1 VKAVHR
7 CPPYIVIAGRSR
19 RTHLPA
25 DWQMPAAWHLEQAMP
40 SVFPANR
47 LESAWH
53 PRCTNTY
60 RVIVMADDQWSTD
73 MQRMV
78 VVIFDTD
85 DQAYNASRALKELAD
100 DNFIAVNADG
110 VVTKNPDGTTQVV
123 ETHGLAPEGT
133 MGGSVVGGLIGLI
146 GGPAGLAI
154 GATAGFLL
162 GAGTDVSRA
171 RVGRDFVRDVQN
183 ELEPGKSALVA
194 QIDEE
199 STEFVDARMDALGGV
214 VFRRALS
221 DVTDNEFERD
231 VSGIQADLAQ
241 TRDEHARSRAERKQR
256 LQARIDSLNEKL
268 RDAFDHAS

>member
-1 VKAVHR
+1 MLV
-7 CPPYIVIAGRSR
+7 
-19 RTHLPA
+19 
-25 DWQMPAAWHLEQAMP
+25 AWHLRGAMP
-40 SVFPANR
+40 SLIRRNR
-47 LESAWH
+47 LESTWH
-53 PRCTNTY
+53 RRCTNTY
-60 RVIVMADDQWSTD
+60 QVFVMFDDEWSSD

-78 VVIFDTD
+78 VVIFDSD
-85 DQAYNASRALKELAD
+85 DQAYEASRALKELAD

-110 VVTKNPDGTTQVV
+110 VVTKDPDGTTRVV

-133 MGGSVVGGLIGLI
+133 MGGSAVGGLIGLI

-154 GATAGFLL
+154 GATAGFIL
-162 GAGTDVSRA
+162 GAGTDVARA

-199 STEFVDARMDALGGV
+199 STEFVDARMDALRGV

-221 DVTDNEFERD
+221 DVTDNERERE

-241 TRDEHARSRAERKQR
+241 ARAEHAVSAAERKKH
-256 LQARIDSLNEKL
+256 LKARIDSLNQKL
-268 RDAFDHAS
+268 RHAFDRAS

>member
-1 VKAVHR
+1 
-7 CPPYIVIAGRSR
+7 
-19 RTHLPA
+19 
-25 DWQMPAAWHLEQAMP
+25 M
-40 SVFPANR
+40 F
-47 LESAWH
+47 
-53 PRCTNTY
+53 
-60 RVIVMADDQWSTD
+60 DDQWSSD

-85 DQAYNASRALKELAD
+85 DQAYEASRALNELAD

-110 VVTKNPDGTTQVV
+110 VVTKDPDGTTRVV
-123 ETHGLAPEGT
+123 ETQVLAPEGT
-133 MGGSVVGGLIGLI
+133 MGGSALGGLIGLI

-154 GATAGFLL
+154 GATAGFIL
-162 GAGTDVSRA
+162 GAGTDVARA

-221 DVTDNEFERD
+221 DVTDNELERD

-241 TRDEHARSRAERKQR
+241 TRAEHAASAAERKKH
-256 LQARIDSLNEKL
+256 LQARIDALNQKL
-268 RDAFDHAS
+268 RHAFDPAS